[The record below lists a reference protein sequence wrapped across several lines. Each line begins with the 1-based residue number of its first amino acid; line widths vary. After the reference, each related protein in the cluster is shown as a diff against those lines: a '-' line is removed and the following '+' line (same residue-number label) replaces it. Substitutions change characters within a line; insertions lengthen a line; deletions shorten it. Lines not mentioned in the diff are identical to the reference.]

1 MQLRILQVNLHS
13 IAHLD
18 ISKRQPGHTLSAIT
32 CELLTNP
39 EILKKLK
46 AELSLAIPDPN
57 TTPTCAQVDNLPY
70 LSAVVQEA
78 LRLHPAF
85 VTRMQRVSPDEP
97 LYYVGSNDQWT
108 IPAGTCVSM
117 QVRMIHF
124 NPTVFSEPEK
134 FRPERWLENPRL
146 DRYLLAFSRGTRG
159 CIGYC
164 QPVYL
169 LTWRIIS

>member
-13 IAHLD
+13 TAHLGS
-18 ISKRQPGHTLSAIT
+18 SKRQLGYTLSAIT

-46 AELSLAIPDPN
+46 AELALAIPDPDK
-57 TTPTCAQVDNLPY
+57 TPTRAQIENLPY
-70 LSAVVQEA
+70 LSAVIYEA
-78 LRLHPAF
+78 LRLYPAF

-97 LYYVGSNDQWT
+97 LYYGSRVGSNALWT

-117 QVRMIHF
+117 QARTIHL
-124 NPTVFSEPEK
+124 NPTIFSEPEK

-146 DRYLLAFSRGTRG
+146 DRYLIAFSRGTRG
-159 CIGYC
+159 CIGY
-164 QPVYL
+164 YSL
-169 LTWRIIS
+169 YIS